1 MEQGDDMNIKI
12 EKNQFNTLFIYVDG
26 ALVADSSTMC
36 SYHAAASRR
45 RRGFW
50 NKTTQEC
57 VMAQAFTPRNV
68 AKKPGM
74 VVEFLEMTGTSVPE
88 GAEIQINY

>member
-1 MEQGDDMNIKI
+1 MEQGDDMSINI
-12 EKNQFNTLFIYVDG
+12 EKNEFNTLFVYVDG
-26 ALVADSSTMC
+26 VLVADSSTM
-36 SYHAAASRR
+36 RR

-50 NKTTQEC
+50 NKVTQEC

-68 AKKPGM
+68 AKKPSM